1 MPSENV
7 VKWYGGVVQ
16 VAPAS
21 EVNYISTLRQFLRQ
35 SSSPGRC
42 GVTLADCCCGSRD
55 VAASHSQTAVRNSPL
70 SSGGA
75 SVVQASIVNAVEQN
89 SILTDVEPGNA
100 QGSRYVWRQR
110 ASGRCEQ

>member
-21 EVNYISTLRQFLRQ
+21 EVNYISTLRQLLRQ

-55 VAASHSQTAVRNSPL
+55 VAASHSQTAVAAAGTLRRHILKLL
-70 SSGGA
+70 SEFSAEQRWSQCRPSIDCESSWAIA
-75 SVVQASIVNAVEQN
+75 SRAPVVSKIP
-89 SILTDVEPGNA
+89 S
-100 QGSRYVWRQR
+100 
-110 ASGRCEQ
+110 